1 MSATST
7 SVHSRPGAGGGRS
20 PLYRATII
28 VGTLGAALTVVAAQ
42 GIPLVLDSA
51 LPMAVLLAM
60 GAASA
65 GMRTRWAQEHVAF
78 SFTGVAVLGALVLV
92 GPLGA
97 AVTGIG
103 AAMLDARYR
112 WSQDHLFN
120 AAMIAFS
127 AAVAA
132 VVYRMLGGA
141 FVAHGV
147 LATRGPGGW
156 EALGTDVLSLA
167 TGVLA
172 PLLIA
177 DAALC
182 LANLAVLLL
191 LKAPV
196 AGEVRSLLVG
206 SLTYAIPLYLGYG
219 VIAFIL
225 VVLWV
230 PGKVGALA
238 ALLITAPLLVTR
250 WIHTQYAEQQRSHRR
265 ILETLVDAGTGP
277 QGVAHAAR
285 AREYADAVG
294 ASLGLR
300 IKERH
305 TLRYAVMLHGIGSAT
320 SCQFDSSGGASIN
333 NANGARSQVQTRA
346 AAAHEI
352 VSKVDFLADA
362 ATTILHQSE
371 RFDGSGGPAGL
382 CGEDIPVLSRI
393 LAVADAA
400 DLLTAAAGGGCT
412 IHEAVEILARHPD
425 RFDPTIVAALGQAL
439 GPPERGVLEVDPPR
453 GVAS

>member
-7 SVHSRPGAGGGRS
+7 SAHSRPDAGGGRS
-20 PLYRATII
+20 PLYRATVI
-28 VGTLGAALTVVAAQ
+28 VAAIGAALTVIAAQ
-42 GIPLVLDSA
+42 DIPLVLDNA
-51 LPMAVLLAM
+51 LPMVVLLVV

-65 GMRTRWAQEHVAF
+65 GLRTRWAQEHVAF
-78 SFTGVAVLGALVLV
+78 SFTGVAVLGALVLA

-97 AVTGIG
+97 ALTGMG
-103 AAMLDARYR
+103 AAMLDARHR
-112 WSQDHLFN
+112 WSQAHLFN

-147 LATRGPGGW
+147 LSTRGPGGW
-156 EALGTDVLSLA
+156 EVVGTDVPSLA
-167 TGVLA
+167 TGVLL

-182 LANLAVLLL
+182 LANLTVLLL

-196 AGEVRSLLVG
+196 GGEVRSLLVG
-206 SLTYAIPLYLGYG
+206 SLTYTIPLYLGYG

-250 WIHTQYAEQQRSHRR
+250 WIHTQYAEQKRSHRR

-277 QGVAHAAR
+277 QGAAHAAR
-285 AREYADAVG
+285 VGEYADAVG
-294 ASLGLR
+294 VILGLR
-300 IKERH
+300 TKERNI
-305 TLRYAVMLHGIGSAT
+305 LQYAAMLHGIGSVE
-320 SCQFDSSGGASIN
+320 SCQIDSSLSPE
-333 NANGARSQVQTRA
+333 GARRQLQTRA

-362 ATTILHQSE
+362 ATTILHQAE
-371 RFDGSGGPAGL
+371 RYDGSDGTSSLG
-382 CGEDIPVLSRI
+382 GEDLPLLSRI

-400 DLLTAAAGGGCT
+400 DLLIATPGTGC
-412 IHEAVEILARHPD
+412 EDREVVETLARRPD
-425 RFDPTIVAALGQAL
+425 RFDPTIVAVLGQAL
-439 GPPERGVLEVDPPR
+439 DRREREVQQAAPPR
-453 GVAS
+453 GATP